1 LSFVMR
7 LPNAEYLTDL
17 MRAISAV
24 VDEATFKIDSEGLK
38 LVSMDPAHISL
49 VDFLLSKE
57 AAEEYSVAKEL
68 ELTVNMQDLLKF
80 LKRAKKGESLTL
92 SYDAEKKKLMM
103 TLSDSAYSRERSF
116 QLSTLEPA
124 GMAAMSSPKL
134 SFEAKARLSTDAL
147 WEAIEDAGIIADAMK
162 ITIQP
167 EMIILTARGE
177 TSTVQN
183 KLSKQGALVFE
194 IQTDKEVSASFSL
207 TYLEKIVKPCR
218 DISEEV
224 TMMLST
230 NKPIK
235 LHFPFPAG
243 RLEYLIAPRLE

>member
-1 LSFVMR
+1 MR

-17 MRAISAV
+17 MKAVSAV

-49 VDFLLSKE
+49 VDFFLSKE
-57 AAEEYSVAKEL
+57 AAEEYSASRDL
-68 ELTVNMQDLLKF
+68 ELTINMQDLLKF
-80 LKRAKKGESLTL
+80 LKRSKKGEALTL
-92 SYDAEKKKLMM
+92 SYDAEKKKL
-103 TLSDSAYSRERSF
+103 TLTLTDSAYSRERNF

-124 GMAAMSSPKL
+124 GMGAMTTPKL
-134 SFEAKARLSTDAL
+134 SFEAKARLSTDAF

-167 EMIILTARGE
+167 DMVVLTAKGE
-177 TSTVQN
+177 TSTIQN
-183 KLSKQGALVFE
+183 KLSKQGALVYE
-194 IQTDKEVSASFSL
+194 IQTEKEVSASFSL
-207 TYLEKIVKPCR
+207 TYLEKIIKPCR
-218 DISEEV
+218 DVSEEV

-235 LHFPFPAG
+235 LQFPFPAG